1 MGFVRQVGLGLYKNL
16 LLKKT
21 FILIC
26 IIYEFV
32 CPLGFSLYIYYLG
45 TRGNFS
51 TSNVIDGLG
60 VYRISSNTDVCNI
73 HLPSPKPLSIVP
85 SESNTNTTILG
96 FTPKTALTKR
106 LMSRFDKQAAPIP
119 TYWDLTVGFPNMT
132 SLLDFYRTG
141 NLTMWAAVEF
151 QGLEMATQLPL
162 TAHYHIRHSESLPTE
177 STFPSE
183 LLQPVEGSKL
193 NERRGNI
200 QYLMSKAFIE
210 EWGGNSSNFSLG
222 LVQLVPSIRR
232 VDPYFMGKL
241 RELVPTGV
249 FYLLIFGLLG
259 VNMVLIVDEKR
270 KKLKEKMEMMGL
282 SSAALW
288 MSWFLT
294 IYVYLVIIM
303 TIPTVSFSLT
313 SSSPDKALFRDL
325 SMSLFWVLLMLYSAA
340 LASFWLMMGAL
351 VIRTSDA
358 VYFPVLGFWYAM
370 IYTQKVISSWYPGM
384 SRWQKMANCLVFNHA
399 LGFSMQ
405 IISEYDTANVPLT
418 WAKLNEPLDY
428 VDTLSM
434 LDVWLMLLVDTGI
447 HLLVTWYLD
456 NVAPGHFSLP
466 KPFYFFLTRAH
477 RCGHADS
484 SGARHPGMEDVDR
497 KYFESDPV
505 GLAVGVNIVHLRKEF
520 GQQVTFLLPD
530 NQSAQFPDLFAF
542 LEETKGQ
549 LGITDFGAS
558 ATTLEE
564 VFLKVG
570 ESSATGDLKLSS
582 TTRIA
587 VPEEG
592 DGEEASSATSAAVDE
607 NFVDPS
613 ARQAASRVSMPEEQ
627 SSHGDNDVRSDVDN
641 KLGSDVDNVEKSD
654 VNQNSGDV
662 NQEASGVI
670 LTTSVVRMKASDVK
684 QKASN
689 VNQNAKAV
697 DVLALSRGYSR
708 LSGFQLS
715 LSQLRGMEVKKAICW
730 WRSPVLSLIQLLLPV
745 VFAVLVYPVAR
756 QSLTLVTRIQGSKGE
771 HPPLTLNLDPFC
783 ETTVLYGV
791 FDSLG
796 PEPNVTQPGVK
807 PKASARSSLG
817 KLYAGQ
823 FGDNQHEAKEVGSY
837 KEMCKL
843 TTGFSVLDFSRKVI
857 VGAAFWTWGNVSE
870 VLAMGLYN
878 PFPLHAMD
886 IATALVL
893 NAVAKERINSSVNI
907 VPVLYPLPDKSP
919 VTLSPSPEQK
929 IAMQGMLGLLAGL
942 LVGLGMS
949 FHAPLFVSSITSER
963 VTGSKHLQRVSGMS
977 PVVFWTGNL
986 LWDLVVCAPTFALVI
1001 GVLCLADLN
1010 PLSGGLPPA
1019 VIIVLFVL
1027 YGPAML
1033 GFNYLTH
1040 FCFTTALNA
1049 MTSLFF
1055 LYIASGVFLPLIVFS
1070 LFNRIAGDQGMVY
1083 LLDAV
1088 CSLLLPAYNLIT
1100 ALIKLFSNYEN
1111 LSLCESA
1118 DYKQTCLARESPCC
1132 KDYGKGCGPKPCLEF
1147 TENYWAIEGG
1157 VGKYLIYLSVQNVV
1171 FLLLTLEIERRWL
1184 AWGGCSWP
1192 CSKGVAA
1199 KGGGAERS
1207 GVERDADLAEEWR
1220 RIERSDV
1227 IKLCK
1232 QDRVLLKVS
1241 DLSKTYLRVAV
1252 DHDGVCGCESTT
1264 WRAVERLCVGVAEKE
1279 CFGLL
1284 GQSGAGKSTTL
1295 KMLTGE
1301 VVMTKGQAFV
1311 NGYSVMSQL
1320 RQVQRS
1326 IGYCPQTDPLI
1337 EHMTCYETLAMF
1349 GRLRGIPDSHL
1360 NDCVASVLEVLE
1372 LGSHGAKRAGNLSG
1386 GMKRKLTTAMSL
1398 IGDPSVIL
1406 LDEPFTGL
1414 DPSARRHLWDV
1425 LSSVRSG
1432 GSTLILTS
1440 HSMEE
1445 CEALCTRVAI
1455 MVNGR
1460 MKCLGTTQHLKSR
1473 FGQGFTL
1480 SVRMGLK
1487 KNGQLASFNPLVTYV
1502 QSHFRSAKCFNSDH
1516 LQGYAYIQIPD
1527 PHTPL
1532 SAVFRALESAKLA
1545 LNVQDYSVHQTSL
1558 QQVFLAFT
1566 SDQQRYPQPEQE
1578 P

>member
-1 MGFVRQVGLGLYKNL
+1 M
-16 LLKKT
+16 
-21 FILIC
+21 
-26 IIYEFV
+26 
-32 CPLGFSLYIYYLG
+32 
-45 TRGNFS
+45 
-51 TSNVIDGLG
+51 
-60 VYRISSNTDVCNI
+60 
-73 HLPSPKPLSIVP
+73 
-85 SESNTNTTILG
+85 TT
-96 FTPKTALTKR
+96 TTT
-106 LMSRFDKQAAPIP
+106 
-119 TYWDLTVGFPNMT
+119 TTT
-132 SLLDFYRTG
+132 T
-141 NLTMWAAVEF
+141 
-151 QGLEMATQLPL
+151 
-162 TAHYHIRHSESLPTE
+162 
-177 STFPSE
+177 
-183 LLQPVEGSKL
+183 
-193 NERRGNI
+193 
-200 QYLMSKAFIE
+200 
-210 EWGGNSSNFSLG
+210 
-222 LVQLVPSIRR
+222 
-232 VDPYFMGKL
+232 
-241 RELVPTGV
+241 
-249 FYLLIFGLLG
+249 
-259 VNMVLIVDEKR
+259 
-270 KKLKEKMEMMGL
+270 
-282 SSAALW
+282 
-288 MSWFLT
+288 
-294 IYVYLVIIM
+294 
-303 TIPTVSFSLT
+303 
-313 SSSPDKALFRDL
+313 
-325 SMSLFWVLLMLYSAA
+325 
-340 LASFWLMMGAL
+340 
-351 VIRTSDA
+351 
-358 VYFPVLGFWYAM
+358 
-370 IYTQKVISSWYPGM
+370 
-384 SRWQKMANCLVFNHA
+384 
-399 LGFSMQ
+399 MQ
-405 IISEYDTANVPLT
+405 IIWEYDTANVPLT
-418 WAKLNEPLDY
+418 WSKLNEPLDY

-456 NVAPGHFSLP
+456 NVTPGHFGLP

-477 RCGHADS
+477 WCGHADS
-484 SGARHPGMEDVDR
+484 SGARHPGMEDVER

-520 GQQVTFLLPD
+520 GQQVAVRDLSLKMYEGQITVLLGHNGAGKTSIVSMLTGFIPPTAGTAYIHGLDIRTDMAAIGQSLGVCQQHGALFRALTVEDNLSFFARLKGCPGASVKAEVDTMLKEVGLTSMREDRAHQLSRVQERLLSVAIALVHGSKIVILDEPSAGMDPQARRSLWQILQRQRTGRTMLLTTHDMDEAEMLGDRIAIMAEGAVKCCGTSLFLKKRYGAGYHLVLVKAKGCNVPALTTEVRNRVPSATLDNDVGREVTFLLPD
-530 NQSAQFPDLFAF
+530 NQSDQFPDLFAF

-570 ESSATGDLKLSS
+570 ESSETGDLKLSS

-592 DGEEASSATSAAVDE
+592 DGEEAPSATSAAVDE
-607 NFVDPS
+607 NFVGPS
-613 ARQAASRVSMPEEQ
+613 AREAASRVSMPEEQ

-641 KLGSDVDNVEKSD
+641 KLGSDVLNNVEISD

-670 LTTSVVRMKASDVK
+670 LTTSVVRMKASDDK

-715 LSQLRGMEVKKAICW
+715 LSQLQGMVVKKAICW

-977 PVVFWTGNL
+977 PVVFWAGNL
-986 LWDLVVCAPTFALVI
+986 LWDLVVCAPTFAPVI

-1019 VIIVLFVL
+1019 LIIVLFVL

-1033 GFNYLTH
+1033 AFNYLTH

-1049 MTSLFF
+1049 MTSLCF
-1055 LYIASGVFLPLIVFS
+1055 LYLASGVFLPLIVFS
-1070 LFNRIAGDQGMVY
+1070 LFNRVAGDQGEVY
-1083 LLDAV
+1083 FLDAV

-1147 TENYWAIEGG
+1147 TENYWAFEGG
-1157 VGKYLIYLSVQNVV
+1157 VGKYLIYLSVQSVV

-1192 CSKGVAA
+1192 CYKGVAA
-1199 KGGGAERS
+1199 KGGGAEGG
-1207 GVERDADLAEEWR
+1207 GVERDSDLAEERR
-1220 RIERSDV
+1220 RIESSDV

-1232 QDRVLLKVS
+1232 QDRVLLK
-1241 DLSKTYLRVAV
+1241 DLSKTYVRVA
-1252 DHDGVCGCESTT
+1252 GCQKRVYDCEPTIL
-1264 WRAVERLCVGVAEKE
+1264 RAVERLCVGVAEKE

-1372 LGSHGAKRAGNLSG
+1372 LGLHGAKRAGNLSG

-1487 KNGQLASFNPLVTYV
+1487 ENGQLASFNPLVTYV
-1502 QSHFRSAKCFNSDH
+1502 QSHFPSAKCFNSDH

-1566 SDQQRYPQPEQE
+1566 SDQQRYQQPEQE